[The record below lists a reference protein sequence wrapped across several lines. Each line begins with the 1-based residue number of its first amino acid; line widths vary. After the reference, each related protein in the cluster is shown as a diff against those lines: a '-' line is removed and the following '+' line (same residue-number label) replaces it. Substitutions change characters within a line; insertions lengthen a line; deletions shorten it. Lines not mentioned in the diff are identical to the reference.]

1 MTDISLALLEE
12 NKRLQVRI
20 DELQIDLTKH
30 AARPNAATLYAKKAE
45 VMKKVS
51 RIKETGKHQQGW
63 RYATSED
70 VKDEVRKAMAEV
82 GLSLSFE
89 LISYDLERSDNRVI
103 VTGVIAYTLE
113 CGETGATVTKTFP
126 AEAVD
131 YGRNSGDELDSD
143 SDMPPGKKQTGKK
156 PPATKAEPIPIPEED
171 NRPWQEKRPSMD
183 GFMKMACDHFGLE
196 KDDILDELKAADFK
210 SYKPV
215 LAPKMWKAL
224 EKAQKAATE
233 ETAQQDIDQSET
245 DDLESEYS
253 EIFNGKD

>member
-1 MTDISLALLEE
+1 
-12 NKRLQVRI
+12 
-20 DELQIDLTKH
+20 
-30 AARPNAATLYAKKAE
+30 
-45 VMKKVS
+45 
-51 RIKETGKHQQGW
+51 
-63 RYATSED
+63 
-70 VKDEVRKAMAEV
+70 MAEV

-131 YGRNSGDELDSD
+131 YGRNSTAEKTFYKLYTTSEKYFLKTTFLVASGDELDSD